1 MLETIDKLL
10 KKFLCKKYDLK
21 YEVYDDEVIK
31 FALGWDMV
39 MEVRCITITVAFNP
53 TIYRIKDVRNYI
65 DGIVVSTGLQQT
77 EIIDEFFS
85 NNRKKYSM
93 VLTSR
98 YNIKTPHEQNY

>member
-1 MLETIDKLL
+1 MLDTIDKLL

-21 YEVYDDEVIK
+21 YVVYDDEVTK

-85 NNRKKYSM
+85 DKRKIYSM

-98 YNIKTPHEQNY
+98 

>member
-1 MLETIDKLL
+1 MLETIDILL

-21 YEVYDDEVIK
+21 YQVYDNEVK
-31 FALGWDMV
+31 TFVLGQGRV
-39 MEVRCITITVAFNP
+39 MEVRCIIITVTFNP

-98 YNIKTPHEQNY
+98 YNIKTPHERNY

>member
-1 MLETIDKLL
+1 MLETIDTLL

-21 YEVYDDEVIK
+21 YQVYDNEVK
-31 FALGWDMV
+31 TFVLGQGRV
-39 MEVRCITITVAFNP
+39 MEVRCIIITVTFNP

-65 DGIVVSTGLQQT
+65 NGIVVSTGLQHT

-85 NNRKKYSM
+85 NKRKIYSM

-98 YNIKTPHEQNY
+98 YNIKTPHERNY